1 MIIKNPLILQRPL
14 SRAEYFQVVRTALA
28 TGHNLF
34 ARQAVLNWLATFPG
48 DLRASLYF
56 ARALTGENRL
66 SQAGHVLQ
74 KLCILDPEDLDAVQT
89 YLDVIMLIKAQ
100 KNQPGLDWGLRERE
114 SEIKPEWSEAIS
126 SLEMTA
132 RAHRFALQGPKT
144 DGEEIAPW
152 GGPIWIARQALE
164 KGEMQLASSLMDDA
178 VSQVKKHPLGGI
190 IHLQFLEMGSRE
202 SPEYLV
208 DFARKYHQ
216 LWPDTLYFLIRLADW
231 TSNIGRSDDA
241 VALLHEAAARDIEG
255 RVIQRIWGKG
265 HPYQSLW
272 PRRMQLKMDLM
283 IPSPVMELMGWN
295 QLPSGSSEPS
305 KTVDVKELKENQGKE
320 DIPVILAVGK
330 LSVSQS
336 TAPIKSDPILDQEK
350 SRLTEQETLRYS
362 VPASRA
368 KKNVSVLNHD
378 LLTAETEL
386 EKLASRYKLTGLTR
400 QDGRFP
406 IYIVFSLRGRL
417 KTIYGEKVAELL
429 EVEMKKLAL
438 AVRNRTGWGGRVMI
452 ADDPEYTLK
461 IGSKPVKPEDP
472 WACKLL
478 IADLDEWL
486 RKRGERIGAILIVG
500 GPEIVPF
507 HHLPNPVDDP
517 DHDIPSDNP
526 YSTRDEN
533 YFIPEWPVGRL
544 PGGAGSDARLLLESL
559 RRFQEQH
566 GTKNRKV
573 PQKHNLSRWIQAMI
587 GNISPSYRR
596 SFGYTAEIWREAAG
610 LVFSSI
616 GRPVWMHVSP
626 PSGLKPEESGGITGR
641 SNGLRGIPAPS
652 GRMGYFNLHGKVNVP
667 EWFGHRD
674 PMRFSDEP
682 DYPIALRPSD
692 IGRSKGVSSIP
703 QVVFSEACYGMH
715 IKDRVIDETIV
726 LKFLEAGSL
735 AVVGSTSMAYGA
747 VLAAPMVAA
756 DMLGFTF
763 WRFLKRGMPAGEAL
777 RQAKI
782 YLASEM
788 HRRQEYLD
796 GEDQKTLISFILYG
810 DPLAELISKNRTPKS
825 VRYRAKPLAK
835 VQTVCD
841 REDKPGEPI
850 PVPMEV
856 MDGVRRAV
864 AKYLPGMIDARL
876 AYSCEHELHSM
887 PQKIS
892 EEQSCLHQRSSR
904 SGNGLSFDRKDSRLT
919 MNFRNLV
926 TLSKQVSGSGET
938 HLEIARLTLDEH
950 GKLVKM
956 VVSR

>member
-1 MIIKNPLILQRPL
+1 MTIKNPLVLQRPL

-28 TGHNLF
+28 TGQNLF

-56 ARALTGENRL
+56 ARALAGENRL

-74 KLCILDPEDLDAVQT
+74 RLCILDPEDLDAVQT
-89 YLDVIMLIKAQ
+89 FLDVIMLMKAQ
-100 KNQPGLDWGLRERE
+100 QNQSRLDWGLREWE
-114 SEIKPEWSEAIS
+114 SENKPEWREEIS
-126 SLEMTA
+126 SLEMTV

-164 KGEMQLASSLMDDA
+164 KGETQLASSLMDDV

-190 IHLQFLEMGSRE
+190 THLQSLQMSSRE
-202 SPEYLV
+202 SSENFV
-208 DFARKYHQ
+208 DIARKYHQ

-231 TSNIGRSDDA
+231 SSNIGRSDDA

-283 IPSPVMELMGWN
+283 IPSQVMELMGWN
-295 QLPSGSSEPS
+295 QLPSGSGESFKS
-305 KTVDVKELKENQGKE
+305 VDVKDFKETLGKE
-320 DIPVILAVGK
+320 DNPVIQGVDIP
-330 LSVSQS
+330 SVSQQ
-336 TAPIKSDPILDQEK
+336 TASSKSNPILDQDK
-350 SRLTEQETLRYS
+350 SRYTEQETIKHS

-368 KKNVSVLNHD
+368 KKNVRVINTD
-378 LLTAETEL
+378 LLTVETEL

-417 KTIYGEKVAELL
+417 KSVYGEKVAELL
-429 EVEMKKLAL
+429 EAEMKKLAL
-438 AVRNRTGWGGRVMI
+438 AVRSRTGWGGRVVI

-461 IGSKPVKPEDP
+461 IGLKPVKPEDP

-486 RKRGERIGAILIVG
+486 RKRGERIGALLIVG

-544 PGGAGSDARLLLESL
+544 PGGSGTDARLLLESL

-566 GTKNRKV
+566 SAKKPKV
-573 PQKHNLSRWIQAMI
+573 SHKQNLPRWIHDVI
-587 GNISPSYRR
+587 GNITPSYRR
-596 SFGYTAEIWREAAG
+596 SFGYTAEIWQEAAG

-626 PSGLKPEESGGITGR
+626 PSGLKQEESGGTTGR

-692 IGRSKGVSSIP
+692 ICSSKGVSSVP

-715 IKDRVIDETIV
+715 IKDRVIDEVIA

-763 WRFLKRGMPAGEAL
+763 WRFLKQGMPAGEAL

-796 GEDQKTLISFILYG
+796 GEDQKTLISFVLYG

-841 REDKPGEPI
+841 REDKPGEPT

-876 AYSCEHELHSM
+876 VYSCEHEPHSM

-892 EEQSCLHQRSSR
+892 EEQSCLQQRSFSPE
-904 SGNGLSFDRKDSRLT
+904 NGHSNDRKSSRLT

-926 TLSKQVSGSGET
+926 TLRKQVSGSGET